1 MQEYIL
7 SSPTAWDSLMD
18 ALLHLA
24 KDLNKEEF
32 RVATPRVEHE
42 IAVAHRAGELLFE
55 HMM

>member
-1 MQEYIL
+1 
-7 SSPTAWDSLMD
+7 MD

-32 RVATPRVEHE
+32 RVATSRVEHE